1 MAESKEGLNSLL
13 MRVKEESEKA
23 GLKFNIQTTK
33 IIASGPITSWQV
45 YGTKVEAVADF
56 PFWGFKIIADCDCSH
71 DIKRCL
77 LLGRKAMINLHS
89 LLKSRDITLLTKV
102 RTVKL
107 WFFQ

>member
-1 MAESKEGLNSLL
+1 
-13 MRVKEESEKA
+13 MRINEETEKV
-23 GLKFNIQTTK
+23 GLKLKIQKTK
-33 IIASGPITSWQV
+33 IMASSPIILWQTE
-45 YGTKVEAVADF
+45 GKKMEAVIEF
-56 PFWGFKIIADCDCSH
+56 IFLGSKITEDDVSSH